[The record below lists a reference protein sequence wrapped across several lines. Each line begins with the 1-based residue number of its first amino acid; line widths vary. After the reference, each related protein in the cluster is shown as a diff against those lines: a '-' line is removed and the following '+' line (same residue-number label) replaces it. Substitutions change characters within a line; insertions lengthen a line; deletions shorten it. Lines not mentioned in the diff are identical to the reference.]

1 MKQSNIQIRNAEL
14 ENVDLENRTATFAI
28 SSESV
33 DSYETVFRLDGW
45 ELDQYHRNP
54 IVCYNHRAFDS
65 DPDTIIGTS
74 RVFVEG
80 DRLLGEVT
88 FEEDNSLADKV
99 MRKVKNG
106 TLRMASV
113 GASIHEYRRGDK
125 SKGENPDV
133 IYFTRHSLNE
143 WSIVS
148 VGSNPDAFKRNDE
161 SLQAIRSAVA
171 KDIET
176 TSEEVQDNTAD
187 ATEEEKERA
196 STFDVFDAQLIVNKN
211 RLK

>member
-1 MKQSNIQIRNAEL
+1 MKQPKIQIRNAEL
-14 ENVDLENRTATFAI
+14 ENVDVESRTAVFAI

-33 DSYETVFRLDGW
+33 DSYDTVFRLDGW
-45 ELDQYHRNP
+45 ELDQYHKNP
-54 IVCYNHRAFDS
+54 IVCYNHRAFGD

-74 RVFVEG
+74 KVYVEG
-80 DRLLGEVT
+80 DRLMGEVT

-161 SLQAIRSAVA
+161 SLQAIRSEAA
-171 KDIET
+171 KNIET
-176 TSEEVQDNTAD
+176 TSEDVEASEDD
-187 ATEEEKERA
+187 KKERA
-196 STFDVFDAQLIVNKN
+196 STFDVFDAQLILNKN

>member
-1 MKQSNIQIRNAEL
+1 MKQSNIQTRSAQV
-14 ENVDLENRTATFAI
+14 ENVDLENRKATFAI

-33 DSYETVFRLDGW
+33 DSYRTVFTLDGW
-45 ELDQYHRNP
+45 ELEQYHRNP
-54 IVCYNHRAFDS
+54 IVCYNHQAHSS

-74 RVFVEG
+74 RVYREG
-80 DRLLGEVT
+80 NRLMGEVT

-113 GASIHEYRRGDK
+113 GASIHDYRMGDK
-125 SKGENPDV
+125 SRGEDPEV
-133 IYFTRHSLNE
+133 VYFTRHSLNE

-148 VGSNPDAFKRNDE
+148 VGANPDAFKRNDE
-161 SLQAIRSAVA
+161 SLQAIRSEAV

-176 TSEEVQDNTAD
+176 TSEAVEPA
-187 ATEEEKERA
+187 AEEKKRA
-196 STFDVFDAQLIVNKN
+196 STFDVFEAQLIVNQNAK
-211 RLK
+211 